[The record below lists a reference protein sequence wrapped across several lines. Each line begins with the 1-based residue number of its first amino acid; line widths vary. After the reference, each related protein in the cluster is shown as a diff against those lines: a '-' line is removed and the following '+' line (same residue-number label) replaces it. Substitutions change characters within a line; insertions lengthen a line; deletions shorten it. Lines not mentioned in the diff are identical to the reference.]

1 MASNLLAEDADMR
14 TGLLMLFVA
23 AFAASAFAQSAVSQ
37 TSSNLPQAVAPGC
50 RAFDVNFAVKR
61 HNGEHPFIQPAAG
74 KALVYFIED
83 DKQFHGL
90 NDPTTR
96 AGLDGKWVGATH
108 GSSYFYFSV
117 EPGEHHLC
125 ASWQGKDQQYFSTM
139 LSLNAE
145 AGKSYFFRARDTLF
159 PWNGE
164 LLGSPAKVPPMKG
177 LQFRQI
183 KSDEAELL
191 ASLYPVATS
200 RPEN

>member
-1 MASNLLAEDADMR
+1 MKI
-14 TGLLMLFVA
+14 
-23 AFAASAFAQSAVSQ
+23 AFLPMSFLVVILAASAFAQSAVSQ
-37 TSSNLPQAVAPGC
+37 TPSKLPQAVAPGC
-50 RAFDVNFAVKR
+50 GAFDVNFAVKR
-61 HNGEHPFIQPAAG
+61 HNGEHPFIQAAAG

-83 DKQFHGL
+83 DKQFYGL

-117 EPGEHHLC
+117 PPGEHHLC
-125 ASWQGKDQQYFSTM
+125 ASWQGKDQQYFSTVVP
-139 LSLNAE
+139 LKAE
-145 AGKSYFFRARDTLF
+145 AGKSYFFRARNTLF

-164 LLGSPAKVPPMKG
+164 LLGSPAKVPPMKN

-183 KSDEAELL
+183 SSDEAQLL
-191 ASLYPVATS
+191 VSLYPVATS